1 MLCAI
6 CVFYCCVNNA
16 RSLRLLVKPLRQWYA
31 LPLLLLTVTLVMRAL
46 FLVAL
51 LLPFSFLSATSVI
64 RTVFVV
70 VFSFLVCFFYYRY
83 ASNLCQSNTC
93 PLWQVFDWL
102 YDSDSN
108 QTLAPFGKCIESLW
122 KFSGIYFLMVELFLP
137 VLSPILHIV
146 KEIFLHHNQE
156 QIATRYDGFDVPLG
170 DTVVI
175 RMVFHFVWQQLQE
188 NFSLSVVKM
197 AITYFLKCSGVTYHV
212 SDALC

>member
-1 MLCAI
+1 MCAI

-137 VLSPILHIV
+137 VLSPILHIG
-146 KEIFLHHNQE
+146 KEISSITIKNKSLQDMTALMFRLEIQ
-156 QIATRYDGFDVPLG
+156 LL
-170 DTVVI
+170 
-175 RMVFHFVWQQLQE
+175 FVW
-188 NFSLSVVKM
+188 
-197 AITYFLKCSGVTYHV
+197 YFT
-212 SDALC
+212 LCDSNYERTFLLVWWKWQ